1 MPDKK
6 CVLIYDDDVEI
17 LKICRLILASEDYEV
32 QTVEC
37 CDNIIE
43 DIEKI
48 KPDIILMDLWMP
60 NIGGEEAANIIRE
73 NKKTDH
79 IPIILFSAVTD
90 IEKISKRVK
99 ATAILKKPFDIGSLI
114 ATVKEHT
121 SS

>member
-121 SS
+121 SR

>member
-17 LKICRLILASEDYEV
+17 LKICRLILASDDYEV

-60 NIGGEEAANIIRE
+60 KIGGEEAVNIIHA
-73 NKKTDH
+73 NKKTAH
-79 IPIILFSAVTD
+79 IPIILFSAVTE

-99 ATAILKKPFDIGSLI
+99 ATAILKKPFDIDSL
-114 ATVKEHT
+114 T
-121 SS
+121 SIIRKYTDG